1 MKSHIINNLYK
12 IINSQIS
19 LRKKIKKINHLE
31 KKNQLFEYNKNAYL
45 KWDYFRPIITRL
57 LNKSEETHKKDL
69 IQNIKNDLIN
79 KLIYLEHLPFFFDD
93 NKKDIIFF
101 GHNRGRLKKN
111 LLYDEYLDN
120 LIKFLP
126 KKKIQIFSE
135 CHFHYG
141 AKYNYKFK
149 RKYINYLNFLIKIKA
164 RLLYF
169 FVFKEI
175 INIKNINFRLELI
188 FQSEMEEWW
197 FNYLRKVKAK
207 FIFIVNL
214 NSYLYIVRA
223 ANRLKISVLEVQHG
237 SPNFSKLQ
245 YNFSVNPNLRLS
257 SPSYFLGWGK
267 FWKKYVNRNY
277 YKKEFIS
284 VGKNLNEKVISP
296 KKKVSDILF
305 LDQLQY
311 RKILVNKAIELSKTK
326 AKLIYRFH
334 PNISS
339 KSKDILKLKKN
350 NIFISEPKSNNIS
363 KDLKNVKYII
373 GVASTALLELAQK
386 GYKVLVLDS
395 QEFNFNK
402 VKSKKKYFGL
412 KMIDNKKIIKNKVFE
427 KINLNRVKKLVTKNV
442 KI

>member
-45 KWDYFRPIITRL
+45 KWDYFRLIITRL

-245 YNFSVNPNLRLS
+245 YNFTTNPNLRLS
-257 SPSYFLGWGK
+257 SCSYFLGWGK
-267 FWKKYVNRNY
+267 FWNNYVTKNY
-277 YKKEFIS
+277 YKNEFITI
-284 VGKNLNEKVISP
+284 GKDLSNKIISP
-296 KKKVSDILF
+296 KKNVSDILV
-305 LDQLQY
+305 LDQLQF
-311 RKILVNKAIELSKTK
+311 RKILVNKAIELSRKHKKIT
-326 AKLIYRFH
+326 YRFH
-334 PNISS
+334 PNISL
-339 KSKDILKLKKN
+339 KSNEIIKLKKI
-350 NIFISEPKSNNIS
+350 IFLSQSPNLMI
-363 KDLKNVKYII
+363 LKKI
-373 GVASTALLELAQK
+373 
-386 GYKVLVLDS
+386 
-395 QEFNFNK
+395 
-402 VKSKKKYFGL
+402 L
-412 KMIDNKKIIKNKVFE
+412 KM
-427 KINLNRVKKLVTKNV
+427 LN
-442 KI
+442 I